1 MAAGVILTILISFA
15 GLPGTGKSTISRALS
30 VATGAVYLRID
41 EIDAAI
47 WAIDPDR
54 DIGPESY
61 HIAAALAVSNLGL
74 GHTAIIDC
82 VNPWDMTRAIF
93 ADAAKRAGV
102 RLLGVE
108 TQCSDPAMHRA
119 RVEGREMD
127 VPGLEKPDW
136 QKVLS
141 RDYTPWFAADVK
153 LDTAKLNVAE
163 AVAEIERHL

>member
-1 MAAGVILTILISFA
+1 MTGTILATLISFA

-54 DIGPESY
+54 DIGPGSY
-61 HIAAALAVSNLGL
+61 HIAAALAASNLEL
-74 GHTAIIDC
+74 GHTTIIDC
-82 VNPWDMTRAIF
+82 VNPWDVTRVIF
-93 ADAAKRAGV
+93 TDAAKRSRV
-102 RLLGVE
+102 RFLGVE
-108 TQCSDPAMHRA
+108 TRCSDPAMHRA
-119 RVEGREMD
+119 RVEAREMD

-141 RDYTPWFAADVK
+141 RDYTPWAAADVK